1 MIAKTHELDVRK
13 DGVFRNGVW
22 IPFPQN
28 VLRNNSI
35 NQTIIGNKKLYM
47 NGYELMDD
55 NTFKRTFKA
64 IFYML
69 F

>member
-1 MIAKTHELDVRK
+1 MFAETNEIVVRK
-13 DGVFRNGVW
+13 DGVFRGGTY
-22 IPFPQN
+22 IPFPEKI
-28 VLRNNSI
+28 LREHSL
-35 NQTIIGNKKLYM
+35 NQSIIGNKFYM

-64 IFYML
+64 LFYML